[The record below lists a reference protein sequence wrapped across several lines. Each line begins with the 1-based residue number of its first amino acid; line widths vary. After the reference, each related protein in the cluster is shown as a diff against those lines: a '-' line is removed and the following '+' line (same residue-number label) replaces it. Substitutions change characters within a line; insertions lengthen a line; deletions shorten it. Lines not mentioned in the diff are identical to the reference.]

1 VAEYPVRATLAG
13 VLLFVIG
20 MAIAGSTLITEKRD
34 RERREGWVEANGT
47 VVEMLP
53 GPPNEPPRPVVAFDT
68 AEGERVRFTP
78 VGRST
83 WQALKVGDTVPV
95 LYPFALPSHARIDPR
110 SIRWVRLGIALGA
123 SLVLM
128 GLGAYVA
135 RYARRRDSGHLGP
148 GGKELT

>member
-1 VAEYPVRATLAG
+1 MYPVRATLAG

-20 MAIAGSTLITEKRD
+20 LAIAGSTIITEKRD
-34 RERREGWVEANGT
+34 RERRQGWIEATGT

-53 GPPNEPPRPVVAFDT
+53 GPPNGSPRPVVAFDT

-83 WQALKVGDTVPV
+83 WRPLEVGDAVPV
-95 LYPFALPSHARIDPR
+95 LYPFALPGLARIDPR

-123 SLVLM
+123 ALLLM
-128 GLGAYVA
+128 GLGGYVA
-135 RYARRRDSGHLGP
+135 RYAHRRDAQQRSAV
-148 GGKELT
+148 E